1 MRSASAPRM
10 SKPRQPAWPKFVAPL
25 DAMTPSRL
33 AGPGVSRPTARTDV
47 RGKPVSSSTCCTE
60 PTSEPMAL
68 SGPSLTLLGTSARW
82 SRRIRPLSSRIV
94 PLFMVPPLSRPTTTQ
109 STDMRPPRPVAKPGQ
124 VYGNDL
130 AESNIARR
138 RAPPSRPV
146 RAGRLGRG
154 GIPPRLH
161 VKGGVT
167 AERGR
172 RGEREGRV
180 DLGGGDGFAAAD
192 PLRLAVVGVGQ
203 KLLRL
208 MVVLGP
214 RHGRA
219 SLSVAASITRA
230 DAADTAAL
238 VDKATAWSGNRIR
251 AGLLRAMRRI
261 GDLNPG
267 RALTLTALA
276 VRRHRP
282 D

>member
-1 MRSASAPRM
+1 M

-25 DAMTPSRL
+25 DEMTPSRL

-47 RGKPVSSSTCCTE
+47 LGTPVSSSTCCTE
-60 PTSEPMAL
+60 STSDWMAL
-68 SGPSLTLLGTSARW
+68 SGPSLTSLGASTIW
-82 SRRIRPLSSRIV
+82 SRRNRPLESRIV

-109 STDMRPPRPVAKPGQ
+109 STGMCPPRPAAKPGS

-130 AESNIARR
+130 ARSNIAVAR
-138 RAPPSRPV
+138 PSRSV
-146 RAGRLGRG
+146 RVGRLGRG

-161 VKGGVT
+161 VIRAVS
-167 AERGR
+167 AERGG

-180 DLGGGDGFAAAD
+180 DLGGGDGLAAAD
-192 PLRLAVVGVGQ
+192 PLRLAVVGVGE

-214 RHGRA
+214 RHGQA